1 MVHPIYAY
9 GHDYGNSETCGIVG
23 LPDGTQQVLVLPST
37 LYAGRYEELAQKVA
51 GSSSSSGLM
60 TILSPTAHTIALNGK
75 QWFVGDLAIGQAPG
89 STDIAALT
97 SRGDISRYW
106 SDRSLALLL
115 ATSGA
120 LIPESE
126 YGLYVVTN
134 LPIATH
140 NENNVHLVKFALSG
154 DHEFVLDGRPRLAH
168 VRVMKTI
175 MEGAGANIAYGP
187 GGQEKVGVID
197 IGGRTTDAYMVTGQ
211 LPITEQCKSLDTGV
225 ESAIDAIIPAFEERF
240 RYPLSL
246 IDARSLFHHYTRSKD
261 YETVATVQNV
271 EASSAEIDALLD
283 EQLRTTGGKIAAFVK
298 RIWSSSLSRD
308 VVASDVT
315 TILLVGGGAHFFAKD
330 IRPLFKKRLMVPGNP
345 EYANA
350 AGYYKLARHFS
361 QREQQRAGQL
371 AG

>member
-1 MVHPIYAY
+1 MYYTTYAY
-9 GHDYGNSETCGIVG
+9 GHDYGNSETCGVQISSSG
-23 LPDGTQQVLVLPST
+23 MPQVLIMPSA
-37 LYAGRYEELAQKVA
+37 LYTGSYDELVQKVS
-51 GSSSSSGLM
+51 GSSSMSSLLG
-60 TILSPTAHTIALNGK
+60 ILHEQAHTIELHDN
-75 QWFVGDLAIGQAPG
+75 QWYVGHLAIEQAP
-89 STDIAALT
+89 SNMEISALT

-246 IDARSLFHHYTRSKD
+246 IDA
-261 YETVATVQNV
+261 
-271 EASSAEIDALLD
+271 
-283 EQLRTTGGKIAAFVK
+283 
-298 RIWSSSLSRD
+298 
-308 VVASDVT
+308 
-315 TILLVGGGAHFFAKD
+315 
-330 IRPLFKKRLMVPGNP
+330 
-345 EYANA
+345 
-350 AGYYKLARHFS
+350 
-361 QREQQRAGQL
+361 
-371 AG
+371 